1 MRIEMYG
8 LVFEAPTVTFYLWSP
23 WRSSALEHR
32 LFEEIRSLPQT
43 RFDPQFDELR
53 VHVADPKTWK
63 TALTTTERILKG
75 WQEEASDGDGT
86 ERRIWR
92 WLLEADTDGDGYDH
106 NSDRKGL
113 ARRVLRVWT
122 TNSPSVS
129 SWIAMPSGS
138 TRWER
143 SSIFSAL
150 WQTPLRKEE

>member
-106 NSDRKGL
+106 NSDRTSIWGF
-113 ARRVLRVWT
+113 LRL
-122 TNSPSVS
+122 SL
-129 SWIAMPSGS
+129 
-138 TRWER
+138 ER
-143 SSIFSAL
+143 SASDDDDEKSEDIDMNGFGVRFWNS
-150 WQTPLRKEE
+150 EESK